1 MKKFTFVLL
10 FLFLVGQ
17 QSFSQVAT
25 SANDIKPLKSG
36 EFIPNVSLRTINGDE
51 VELSKII
58 INQRT
63 VLVFYRGGWCPFC
76 TAHLAA
82 LAEAEEQIKNLGFQI
97 IGVSADS
104 PEMLKKSIDKK
115 ELNYTLLSDS
125 STEAIQAFGIAI
137 EAPER
142 YNKMLLKHSDNKNS
156 HIIPVP
162 AAYILD
168 TNGRILYDYVN
179 PDFKKRISEEELIS
193 ELKSVLK

>member
-1 MKKFTFVLL
+1 MGVNYKIRLMKKFTFVLL

-63 VLVFYRGGWCPFC
+63 VLVFYRGGWCPYC

-82 LAEAEEQIKNLGFQI
+82 LAEAEKQIK
-97 IGVSADS
+97 
-104 PEMLKKSIDKK
+104 
-115 ELNYTLLSDS
+115 
-125 STEAIQAFGIAI
+125 
-137 EAPER
+137 
-142 YNKMLLKHSDNKNS
+142 
-156 HIIPVP
+156 
-162 AAYILD
+162 
-168 TNGRILYDYVN
+168 
-179 PDFKKRISEEELIS
+179 
-193 ELKSVLK
+193 